1 MSDGRDVRVA
11 ILGTGAIAQIVH
23 LPVLS
28 GLDGVELAA
37 VCDVDRPKAKAIASR
52 FEVPRV
58 FRADEEVF
66 ASDDVDAVVIC
77 TPSHLHER
85 QAIAALEAGKHVLVE
100 RPLALDADGARRVV
114 EAAERAGK
122 TLMVALNNRYRP
134 DVRALS
140 PFLRGGELGEVFFV
154 KAGWLNRKVRTV
166 RPTWRHR
173 RETAGGGVLM
183 DLGTQALDLCLW
195 LLGYP
200 KVERVN
206 AYLHP
211 GEGMEVEDAAA
222 LMLRLENGPVVS
234 VEVTWSLLA
243 QRDRHY
249 LQVLGSHGTGS
260 VSPLMVYKE
269 VEHGLLDVTP
279 KLAPGPE
286 NAYTASYRQELRHF
300 VAAARGAETLAPP
313 RDQIELMRL
322 VALAYRSAAEGRE
335 IEARTDFA

>member
-1 MSDGRDVRVA
+1 MSDAPEVRAA

-23 LPVLS
+23 LPILNA
-28 GLDGVELAA
+28 LDGVDVVA
-37 VCDVDRPKAKAIASR
+37 VCDVDRPKATAIANR

-58 FRADEEVF
+58 FRSDEEVF
-66 ASDDVDAVVIC
+66 ASRDVDAVVIC

-85 QAIAALEAGKHVLVE
+85 QAVAALEAGKHVLVE

-114 EAAERAGK
+114 EAAERAGR
-122 TLMVALNNRYRP
+122 TLMVAMNNRYRP
-134 DVRALS
+134 DVLALL

-173 RETAGGGVLM
+173 RETAGGGALM

-195 LLGYP
+195 LLGQP

-222 LMLRLENGPVVS
+222 LMLRLEGGPVIS

-249 LQVLGSHGTGS
+249 LQVLGSRGTGS
-260 VSPLMVYKE
+260 VMPLMVYKE

-279 KLAPGPE
+279 KLSAGRE
-286 NAYTASYRQELRHF
+286 NAYTASYREELRHF
-300 VAAARGAETLAPP
+300 VAAVRGEETLELPY
-313 RDQIELMRL
+313 DQIELMRL
-322 VALAYRSAAEGRE
+322 VALGYRSAAEGRE
-335 IEARTDFA
+335 IEA